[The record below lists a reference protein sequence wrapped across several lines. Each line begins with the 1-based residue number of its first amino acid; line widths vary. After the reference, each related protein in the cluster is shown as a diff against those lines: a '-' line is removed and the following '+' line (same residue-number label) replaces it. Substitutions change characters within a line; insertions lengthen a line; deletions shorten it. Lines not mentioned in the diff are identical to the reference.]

1 MGSIGRVYDKILSI
15 MRHRLLILLVSV
27 ALAGVA
33 AERPDL
39 TGKVIDASGMP
50 VDHAT
55 VMVYSAGVR
64 TGYSTFCPTCYVD
77 CGKHAFTD
85 SEGNF
90 TIRGVSPELVF
101 NLLVVKDGFVATWV
115 KKVDPAKGPAETAA
129 LKARISPANP
139 AQSVRGRVVDGHGDP
154 VADAVIEQQGVTY
167 RDEKGQIGQRFG
179 DQDWIDLIAVTN
191 EKGELELA
199 YGKPA
204 EKITLSVSP
213 RAMSSKLFTE
223 PTGADRKTLTVT
235 EGATV
240 RGRLVSDG
248 KPVENAEIGLSTH
261 SRRSGSILPDMRIG
275 TKDDGTFT
283 LTNVP
288 GGRIWYLYAKMDWL
302 AARGLAAEPV
312 LCETKDD
319 GQVVDL
325 GDIQV
330 KAAHTLRGKVVLS
343 DGKPIP
349 PDMRI
354 HLIADRQSDTQTAVL
369 DSDGRFEF
377 KGLASG
383 VYDLGPGVKGYRI
396 ADWFTIEALVDRDV
410 DNLILTL
417 QPEMPK
423 R

>member
-1 MGSIGRVYDKILSI
+1 
-15 MRHRLLILLVSV
+15 MRHRLLPLLLI

-39 TGKVIDASGMP
+39 KGKVTDTSGVP
-50 VDHAT
+50 VAHAT

-85 SEGNF
+85 SDGTF
-90 TIRGVSPELVF
+90 TIRGLSPELVF
-101 NLLVVKDGFVATWV
+101 DLLVVKDGFAATWV

-129 LKARISPANP
+129 LKTRTSPGDP

-154 VADAVIEQQGVTY
+154 VADAVVEQQGVTY
-167 RDEKGQIGQRFG
+167 RNEKGQIGTRFG

-191 EKGELELA
+191 EKGEFELA

-204 EKITLSVSP
+204 EKVTLSVSP
-213 RAMSSKLFTE
+213 RGMSSKLFTE
-223 PTGADRKTLTVT
+223 TTGADRKTLIVT

-240 RGRLVSDG
+240 QGRLVSDG
-248 KPVENAEIGLSTH
+248 KPVANAEIGLSTH
-261 SRRSGSILPDMRIG
+261 SRRSGSILPEMRIG

-288 GGRIWYLYAKMDWL
+288 AGRIWYLYAKMDSL

-325 GDIQV
+325 GDIRL
-330 KAAHTLRGKVVLS
+330 KPAHALRGKVVLS

-349 PDMRI
+349 ADMRI
-354 HLIADRQSDTQTAVL
+354 HLIADGLSDTQSAVL
-369 DSDGRFEF
+369 DPDGRFEF

-383 VYDLGPGVKGYRI
+383 VYELGPGVKGYKI
-396 ADWFTIEALVDRDV
+396 ADWFTMEALVDRDI
-410 DNLILTL
+410 DNLIVTL
-417 QPEMPK
+417 QPEIPN